1 MNRDEAK
8 DILLLY
14 RPNTVD
20 AGDPQ
25 IAEALALAKRDPEL
39 ALWLEQY
46 SARQEALRE
55 KFRRI
60 PVPADLKEQII
71 SEQAAQAKI
80 ISFPRNL
87 ALATATA
94 IAALIILT
102 LFWFRPHPK
111 DDTFAVYQNQMAGV
125 ALRGYTMDLTT
136 NNLAPIR
143 AYLAQNGAPS
153 DFGLPA
159 PLEKIEVTG
168 CAIEGWQH
176 EKVSM
181 ICFRTG
187 RPLPPGQSSDLWLF
201 VVDRAAMPDAPAAG
215 TRQFTRV
222 NKLMTATWTD
232 GGKIYFLGTE
242 ADEATLR
249 TYL

>member
-1 MNRDEAK
+1 VNRDEAK
-8 DILLLY
+8 NILLLY
-14 RPNTVD
+14 RPGTAD
-20 AGDPQ
+20 AADPQ
-25 IAEALALAKRDPEL
+25 IAEALALAKYDPEL
-39 ALWLEQY
+39 TLWLDKICAQ
-46 SARQEALRE
+46 QEALRE
-55 KFRRI
+55 KFRQI
-60 PVPADLKEQII
+60 PVPAGLEEQII
-71 SEQAAQAKI
+71 SEQAAQTKI

-102 LFWFRPHPK
+102 LFWFRPHAK
-111 DDTFAVYQNQMAGV
+111 DDTFAIYQDQMASV
-125 ALRGYTMDLTT
+125 ALRGYTMDLAT
-136 NNLAPIR
+136 NNPAPIR
-143 AYLAQNGAPS
+143 VYLAQNEAPS

-159 PLEKIEVTG
+159 SLEKIEVTG

-176 EKVSM
+176 AKVSM

-201 VVDRAAMPDAPAAG
+201 VIDRAAMKNAPEEN
-215 TRQFTRV
+215 TRQFARV

-249 TYL
+249 KYL

>member
-1 MNRDEAK
+1 VNRDEARN
-8 DILLLY
+8 ILLLY
-14 RPNTVD
+14 RPGTAD
-20 AGDPQ
+20 ASDPQ
-25 IAEALALAKRDPEL
+25 IAEALAFAKYDPEL
-39 ALWLEQY
+39 TLWLDKICAQ
-46 SARQEALRE
+46 QDALRE
-55 KFRRI
+55 KLRQI
-60 PVPADLKEQII
+60 SVPAGLKEQII

-87 ALATATA
+87 AFAAATA
-94 IAALIILT
+94 IAALIILP
-102 LFWFRPHPK
+102 FWFRPHAK
-111 DDTFAVYQNQMAGV
+111 DDTFAIYQNQMTSV

-136 NNLAPIR
+136 NNPAPIR
-143 AYLAQNGAPS
+143 AYLAQSGAPS

-176 EKVSM
+176 AKVSM
-181 ICFRTG
+181 ICFSTG

-201 VVDRAAMPDAPAAG
+201 VVDRAAMKNAPEEN
-215 TRQFTRV
+215 TRQFARV

-242 ADEATLR
+242 GDEATLR
-249 TYL
+249 KYL

>member
-1 MNRDEAK
+1 MNREEAK
-8 DILLLY
+8 NILLLY
-14 RPNTVD
+14 RPGTVD
-20 AGDPQ
+20 AGDSQ
-25 IAEALALAKRDPEL
+25 VAEALALAKYDPEL
-39 ALWLEQY
+39 TFWLDKICAQ
-46 SARQEALRE
+46 QDALRE

-60 PVPADLKEQII
+60 PVPAGLKEQII

-102 LFWFRPHPK
+102 LFWFRPHAN
-111 DDTFAVYQNQMAGV
+111 DDTFAVYQNQMAGI
-125 ALRGYTMDLTT
+125 ALRGYTMDLAT
-136 NNLAPIR
+136 NNPAPIR
-143 AYLAQNGAPS
+143 AYLAQKGAPS

-176 EKVSM
+176 AKVSM
-181 ICFRTG
+181 ICFHTG

-201 VVDRAAMPDAPAAG
+201 VVDRAAMKDAPEAG
-215 TRQFTRV
+215 TRRFARV